1 MINSEFLFQVIRAFM
16 SRKLMSSV
24 TDEAIT
30 INSKVPEMYNALIFY
45 RYFNVKAISA
55 DQEKYLYKKY

>member
-1 MINSEFLFQVIRAFM
+1 
-16 SRKLMSSV
+16 MSSV

-30 INSKVPEMYNALIFY
+30 INSKVSEMYNALIFY

-55 DQEKYLYKKY
+55 NQEKYLYKKY